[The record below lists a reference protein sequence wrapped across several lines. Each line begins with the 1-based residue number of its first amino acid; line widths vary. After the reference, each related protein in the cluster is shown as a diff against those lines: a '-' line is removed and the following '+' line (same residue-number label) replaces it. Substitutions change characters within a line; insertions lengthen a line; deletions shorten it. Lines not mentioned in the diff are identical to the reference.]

1 MTAIDTKYKHFIKHN
16 FTVIRNLLNNKKYQE
31 NLRKLHQIICITNQ
45 SKTELVFEH
54 DLAF

>member
-16 FTVIRNLLNNKKYQE
+16 FTVIRNLLNNKKYPE